1 MVETYNRKKAFITTS
16 EKIKLILTSN
26 CALPISKQ
34 SISEFKFFDNLKINL
49 QDENIKDWLGA

>member
-26 CALPISKQ
+26 CALAISKQ
-34 SISEFKFFDNLKINL
+34 SIAEFKFFDNLKINL